1 MARVKRGMIA
11 HAKHKKIIKMAKGY
25 RGRNKNVFRMAKERV
40 EHGLQYAYRDRRR
53 KKTDMRQ
60 LWIARINA
68 AVRANGMV
76 YSKFIGGLK
85 KIGIELDR
93 KVMADLAVNNPK
105 EFSALVEKAKN
116 AK

>member
-1 MARVKRGMIA
+1 MARVKRGTA
-11 HAKHKKIIKMAKGY
+11 GNAKHKKIIKMAKGY

-68 AVRANGMV
+68 AVRANGIV

-85 KIGIELDR
+85 KAGIELDR
-93 KVMADLAVNNPK
+93 KVMADLAVNDPK
-105 EFSALVEKAKN
+105 GFAALVEKAKS